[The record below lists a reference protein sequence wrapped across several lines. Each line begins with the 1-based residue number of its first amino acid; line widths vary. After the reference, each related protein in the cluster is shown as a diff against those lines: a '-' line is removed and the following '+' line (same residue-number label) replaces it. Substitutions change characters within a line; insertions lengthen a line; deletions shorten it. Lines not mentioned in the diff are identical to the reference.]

1 MNPSHNIIEHS
12 SGNVF
17 ADLGLA
23 DADVHLV
30 KAELATR
37 IDAAFRQRGM
47 TPADAG
53 RVLGLSQSDF
63 SRILRGNFREHTLD
77 CLLRQLMAL
86 GCDIDIIIRQPPS
99 SVESGRLSVTA
110 EHSEMAKAVQ

>member
-30 KAELATR
+30 KAELANP
-37 IDAAFRQRGM
+37 D
-47 TPADAG
+47 
-53 RVLGLSQSDF
+53 
-63 SRILRGNFREHTLD
+63 
-77 CLLRQLMAL
+77 
-86 GCDIDIIIRQPPS
+86 
-99 SVESGRLSVTA
+99 
-110 EHSEMAKAVQ
+110 